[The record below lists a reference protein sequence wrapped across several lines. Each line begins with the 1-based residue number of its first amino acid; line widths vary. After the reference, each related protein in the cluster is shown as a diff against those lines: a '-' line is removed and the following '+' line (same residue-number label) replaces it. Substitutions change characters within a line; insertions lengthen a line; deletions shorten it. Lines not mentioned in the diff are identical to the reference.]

1 MNEFVEKLDMK
12 VLGERLQKVRQHLK
26 LKQADVAKELGCASL
41 TISRMERGEPTNST
55 VSAIIF
61 YSLSVDMNMLL
72 SADFDPDDDALYSKN
87 PALQSHVKARL
98 RLLEEDARDY
108 IADMQK
114 DFDENVKKIIQEY
127 TEKMFQKLNE
137 RMLKATQKQNEDLF
151 RRLEQT
157 IELL

>member
-1 MNEFVEKLDMK
+1 MNEILGKIDMK

-26 LKQADVAKELGCASL
+26 MKQSDVAEELGCSPL
-41 TISRMERGEPTNST
+41 TISRMERGEMTTST
-55 VSAIIF
+55 VPALIF

-72 SADFDPDDDALYSKN
+72 SADFNPEDDALYSKN

-98 RLLEEDARDY
+98 RLLEDDSKDY
-108 IADMQK
+108 IAQTHK
-114 DFDENVKKIIQEY
+114 DFEVNVKGVIQEY
-127 TEKMFQKLNE
+127 TEKMFAKLN
-137 RMLKATQKQNEDLF
+137 KQMMASTTKTRDDLL